1 MATAVT
7 KSDLVGEGGSLELIS
22 DGNIVD
28 KQVFAA
34 PGGESA
40 FVASLGDKGRTAEFR
55 GILRYA
61 GASLAAAAVLLEAQ
75 RNVLRGYERSA
86 TELDIGSGG
95 SDPFD
100 SIHDNSFDSVVIEGL
115 QFGPVQASVGA
126 NRLIQAV
133 TIRIRKL
140 V

>member
-7 KSDLVGEGGSLELIS
+7 KSELVGEAGSLELIS

-40 FVASLGDKGRTAEFR
+40 FVASLGDKGRIAEFR
-55 GILRYA
+55 GVMIFA
-61 GASLAAAAVLLEAQ
+61 GASIAAASALLEAQ
-75 RNVLRGYERSA
+75 RVYLRGLERSA

-100 SIHDNSFDSVVIEGL
+100 AVHDNAFDSVVIEGL
-115 QFGPVQASVGA
+115 SFGAVQTSRGQ
-126 NRLIQAV
+126 NKLIQAV
-133 TIRIRKL
+133 TIRVRKL
-140 V
+140 I